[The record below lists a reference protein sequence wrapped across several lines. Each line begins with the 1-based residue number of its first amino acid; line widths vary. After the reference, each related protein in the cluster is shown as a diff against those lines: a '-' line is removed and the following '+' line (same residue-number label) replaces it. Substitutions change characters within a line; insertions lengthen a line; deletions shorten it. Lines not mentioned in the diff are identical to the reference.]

1 MHVAVLFVLGGAL
14 FDAGARSVG
23 CGGGFFGRLASLAWS
38 LGLVVATVWAAG
50 EWRRSRRA
58 AEKRDFESYRV
69 GHEAGKKYVA
79 SSGSDELNWF
89 DYAMQVFYARYCS
102 DEKLL
107 SNWVRVTVEAALE
120 GLEIAGLRGITIPYL
135 VLGQKRIHVLKTSP
149 WRYEQRPGEL
159 YLDLTL
165 KWFSECRMTLAFTLA
180 SLTGGSGTVFSAD
193 LTNLQFEGVL
203 RLGVVFVD
211 KKPWAG
217 TLHLSFRETP
227 SIDFDINVLSGVT
240 GGAGMTLPIDLK
252 KVVMTWPEKF
262 SLPFDEWFGEDL
274 PQGLEAQ
281 AAGTGDASETTS
293 SKKAKKTPMAK
304 GLICIEVIE
313 ADELMSAGAAEPRR
327 RQGGPYVRIDVDGVV
342 KKTAIARK
350 TLKPTWSKNNRFY
363 LLVNDLDTRVRLR
376 VVDDQLL
383 GINDK
388 LGEFEFS
395 VSHLMADKVMIHKQ
409 THSPRGR
416 RLKHLPAPRRA
427 PAARPDR
434 SLRSVIREHHT
445 AHKAGKK
452 MLAMFRK
459 RQSQGLK
466 RGETPADIAERA
478 NDYGD
483 APPPRARVA
492 RGCRAAAAGDELAH
506 AAGFAAQVAVV
517 AGPGGRGRPPP
528 KRQPSTPTGVGL
540 AGQRQPSQAAK
551 KPSVLRSVSAKLR
564 RPLGNVPPIGSE
576 HYSRRS
582 STATREHALAN
593 NLPMGE
599 DLKRRSLSAE
609 SAEQA
614 GAAALT
620 PAAAAEE
627 SKGAFSDD
635 EPAPS
640 LSPSS
645 DTTATL
651 FLAAVYVEIV
661 EAAELA
667 QHASRRA
674 RNAQVTAT
682 VGREKYA
689 TRAMANAN
697 HPKWEEAANFYI
709 AGLED
714 PILHLTVVDVEQGG
728 LTGGLTTKTMNA
740 VGMGGA
746 DTKKLGELVV
756 PLNEAH
762 FGDYW
767 LTLNNTPSGKIHLV
781 VTPRYLDARTF
792 PVPGV
797 DDPGADDHDTLTF
810 SSAAPKSNTWRKNV
824 RANPTAALWQPKE
837 DAIECMR
844 CSELFTMRRWKHHC
858 RACLRVY
865 CRNCVQKRTDVP
877 TYGNKHA
884 MYICL
889 SCYSNALAGAPS
901 SRTSSSRA
909 GVIVS

>member
-1 MHVAVLFVLGGAL
+1 
-14 FDAGARSVG
+14 
-23 CGGGFFGRLASLAWS
+23 
-38 LGLVVATVWAAG
+38 
-50 EWRRSRRA
+50 
-58 AEKRDFESYRV
+58 
-69 GHEAGKKYVA
+69 
-79 SSGSDELNWF
+79 
-89 DYAMQVFYARYCS
+89 
-102 DEKLL
+102 
-107 SNWVRVTVEAALE
+107 
-120 GLEIAGLRGITIPYL
+120 
-135 VLGQKRIHVLKTSP
+135 
-149 WRYEQRPGEL
+149 
-159 YLDLTL
+159 
-165 KWFSECRMTLAFTLA
+165 
-180 SLTGGSGTVFSAD
+180 
-193 LTNLQFEGVL
+193 
-203 RLGVVFVD
+203 
-211 KKPWAG
+211 
-217 TLHLSFRETP
+217 
-227 SIDFDINVLSGVT
+227 
-240 GGAGMTLPIDLK
+240 
-252 KVVMTWPEKF
+252 MTWPEKF

-313 ADELMSAGAAEPRR
+313 ADELMSAGAASSL
-327 RQGGPYVRIDVDGVV
+327 GVGKADPYVRIDVDGVV

-416 RLKHLPAPRRA
+416 RLKHLPGAAAGDVGGAP
-427 PAARPDR
+427 PDR

-459 RQSQGLK
+459 RQSLGLK

-483 APPPRARVA
+483 AAPARVSPEDAAPPPPATNSPMRPDSPRKSLSSPDL
-492 RGCRAAAAGDELAH
+492 G
-506 AAGFAAQVAVV
+506 
-517 AGPGGRGRPPP
+517 GPRGRPPP

-576 HYSRRS
+576 HYLEKVHTQ
-582 STATREHALAN
+582 TAVRAVDLSLLLISMKNQRNAEVDEHGEHSISEKATASNEPLDVWLKLWHVSHGRLRVKIIYRDFENTLLAN

-599 DLKRRSLSAE
+599 DLKRRSPSAE

-697 HPKWEEAANFYI
+697 HPKWEEAANFYL

-740 VGMGGA
+740 VGMGGGE
-746 DTKKLGELVV
+746 TKKLGELVV

-889 SCYSNALAGAPS
+889 NCYSNALAGAHKLKD
-901 SRTSSSRA
+901 
-909 GVIVS
+909 VVF